1 MKRRL
6 LAGLI
11 PILLA
16 LSGPVHADIYAFV
29 DKNGVRH
36 LSNVPNDPRYKL
48 VMRTPAYSKQAAQPS
63 SYAPSGLYGGT
74 AITPRNYAQKAI
86 RAKPLRVNEQNRQRF
101 AADVNRI
108 AAQYRLE
115 PALMHAVISA
125 ESSYNPWAVSPKGA
139 MGLMQLMP
147 ATAREMAVT
156 DPFDPEE
163 NIQGGVRYL
172 SELLRLLNHKLP
184 LALAAYNAG
193 PTKVLARNEIPP
205 IEETQDYVQRV
216 LRNYKNFKYQKK

>member
-1 MKRRL
+1 MRF
-6 LAGLI
+6 
-11 PILLA
+11 ILFAVITGFLMLNPGFVAADLYRFTDQEGNAYYANTPGDGRVKVA
-16 LSGPVHADIYAFV
+16 LPLQADRS
-29 DKNGVRH
+29 K
-36 LSNVPNDPRYKL
+36 SN
-48 VMRTPAYSKQAAQPS
+48 SPS
-63 SYAPSGLYGGT
+63 
-74 AITPRNYAQKAI
+74 
-86 RAKPLRVNEQNRQRF
+86 PLRDRKGNFDPIISSASRNFSVDPDLVR
-101 AADVNRI
+101 
-108 AAQYRLE
+108 
-115 PALMHAVISA
+115 AVIQA
-125 ESSYNPWAVSPKGA
+125 ESNFNPQAVSPKGA

-205 IEETQDYVQRV
+205 IEETRDYVQRV
-216 LRNYKNFKYQKK
+216 LRNYKNFKYQKR

>member
-1 MKRRL
+1 MRF
-6 LAGLI
+6 
-11 PILLA
+11 ILFAVITGFLMLNPGFVAADLYRFTDQEGNTYYANTPGDGRVKVA
-16 LSGPVHADIYAFV
+16 LPPQANRSKSG
-29 DKNGVRH
+29 
-36 LSNVPNDPRYKL
+36 S
-48 VMRTPAYSKQAAQPS
+48 PS
-63 SYAPSGLYGGT
+63 
-74 AITPRNYAQKAI
+74 
-86 RAKPLRVNEQNRQRF
+86 PLRDRKGNFDPIISSASRNFSVDPDLVR
-101 AADVNRI
+101 
-108 AAQYRLE
+108 
-115 PALMHAVISA
+115 AVIQA
-125 ESSYNPWAVSPKGA
+125 ESNFNPQAVSPKGA

-205 IEETQDYVQRV
+205 IEETRDYVQRV
-216 LRNYKNFKYQKK
+216 LRNYKNFKYQKR

>member
-1 MKRRL
+1 MRF
-6 LAGLI
+6 
-11 PILLA
+11 ILFAVITGFLMLNPGFVAADLYRFTDQEGNTYYTNTPGDGRVKVA
-16 LSGPVHADIYAFV
+16 LPRQAD
-29 DKNGVRH
+29 R
-36 LSNVPNDPRYKL
+36 SNSVY
-48 VMRTPAYSKQAAQPS
+48 PS
-63 SYAPSGLYGGT
+63 
-74 AITPRNYAQKAI
+74 
-86 RAKPLRVNEQNRQRF
+86 PLRDRKGNFDPIISSASRNFSVDPDLVR
-101 AADVNRI
+101 
-108 AAQYRLE
+108 
-115 PALMHAVISA
+115 AVIQA
-125 ESSYNPWAVSPKGA
+125 ESNFNPQAVSPKGA

-216 LRNYKNFKYQKK
+216 LRNYKNFKYQKR

>member
-1 MKRRL
+1 MLHPGFVAADLYRFTDQEGNTYYTNTPGDGRVKV
-6 LAGLI
+6 
-11 PILLA
+11 A
-16 LSGPVHADIYAFV
+16 LPRQAD
-29 DKNGVRH
+29 R
-36 LSNVPNDPRYKL
+36 
-48 VMRTPAYSKQAAQPS
+48 SKSVSPS
-63 SYAPSGLYGGT
+63 
-74 AITPRNYAQKAI
+74 
-86 RAKPLRVNEQNRQRF
+86 PLRDRKGNFDPIISSASRNFSVDPDLVR
-101 AADVNRI
+101 
-108 AAQYRLE
+108 
-115 PALMHAVISA
+115 AVIQA
-125 ESSYNPWAVSPKGA
+125 ESNFNPQAVSPKGA

-216 LRNYKNFKYQKK
+216 LRNYKNFKYQKR